1 VDPVRVLIVDDQEP
15 FRRACGAVID
25 ALDDFTVVGVGATGE
40 ASVHLAE
47 ELSPDLVLMDV
58 NLPGI
63 SGLEATRLVRALE
76 SAPVVVLVSRG
87 AGPPLTGRL
96 LAGVL
101 SNPIPRGAGPTRP
114 SVRTTH
120 EQAAA

>member
-1 VDPVRVLIVDDQEP
+1 MI
-15 FRRACGAVID
+15 RRLLGNEE
-25 ALDDFTVVGVGATGE
+25 VGA
-40 ASVHLAE
+40 AVVLA
-47 ELSPDLVLMDV
+47 LS
-58 NLPGI
+58 G
-63 SGLEATRLVRALE
+63 A
-76 SAPVVVLVSRG
+76 VVVLVSRG
-87 AGPPLTGRL
+87 AGSPLTGRL